1 MPAKNSI
8 KVYAEN
14 GYYHLYNRGVDK
26 RVIFGNEQD
35 YSVFLSYLK
44 TYLLPKNEAEL
55 RQKLANP
62 TTSYKEKDRI
72 LNLLKLNNF
81 ADEITLICYCLMPN
95 HFHLL
100 IKQNSAN
107 SIDRFMNSLC
117 TRYTMYFNRKYKRIG
132 PLCQDVYKA
141 VMVVSDEQL
150 LHLTRYIHRNP
161 VRPGSKGDAFRA
173 EIVKQPSSYPEYLE
187 QRKTEWV
194 HPEDILGF
202 FSKTIPQ
209 LSYQSFVEQSEDLEL
224 IAKVAIDL

>member
-1 MPAKNSI
+1 MPSKNSL
-8 KVYAEN
+8 KDYVKG
-14 GYYHLYNRGVDK
+14 GYYHLYNRGVEK
-26 RVIFGNEQD
+26 RSIFQDQQD

-44 TYLLPKNEAEL
+44 TYLIPKDEQGL
-55 RQKLANP
+55 RQRLSDSEISAKERDAILKL
-62 TTSYKEKDRI
+62 
-72 LNLLKLNNF
+72 LGLNNF
-81 ADEITLICYCLMPN
+81 YGEILVIAYCLMPN

-100 IKQNSAN
+100 IKQNSAS

-141 VMVVSDEQL
+141 VMVESDEQL

-161 VRPGSKGDAFRA
+161 ISSATKGDALGV
-173 EIVKQPSSYPEYLE
+173 EITKQPSSYPEYLE

-194 HPEDILGF
+194 HPEDILSF

-209 LSYQSFVEQSEDLEL
+209 LSYQSFVEQSEDSEL
-224 IAKVAIDL
+224 IANVAIDL